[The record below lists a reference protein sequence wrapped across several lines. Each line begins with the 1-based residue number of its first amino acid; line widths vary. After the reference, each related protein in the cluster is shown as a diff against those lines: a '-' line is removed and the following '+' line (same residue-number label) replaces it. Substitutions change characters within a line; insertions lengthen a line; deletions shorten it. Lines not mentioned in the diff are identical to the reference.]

1 MLDILFPPRGRRA
14 RVAHITLG
22 MLTPNIRLV
31 HTHAHT
37 AVHTLTDY
45 KNPAVRD
52 AIHAL
57 KFDNNAH
64 ARACFV
70 HVAQDALLEH
80 ISDTHVFG
88 KKVLLV
94 SIPPSSTRIHER
106 GHDHLHLLVQVLA
119 PMLQNENVQ
128 TVGALSRTRETTPQR
143 SLKKKE
149 RLRNMRGAF
158 RFVCTDMPEET
169 HIVILDDVVTT
180 GGTFA
185 EAVRACAEAG
195 FSDVSC
201 WALARA

>member
-1 MLDILFPPRGRRA
+1 MLFPPRGRRA
-14 RVAHITLG
+14 RIAQITLC
-22 MLTPNIRLV
+22 MLAPDIRLV
-31 HTHAHT
+31 HTHART
-37 AVHTLTDY
+37 NVHTLTNY

-70 HVAQDALLEH
+70 HLAQDAFFEH
-80 ISDTHVFG
+80 VSDMHAFG
-88 KKVLLV
+88 KRVLLV
-94 SIPPSSTRIHER
+94 SIPPSPTRIQER
-106 GHDHLHLLVQVLA
+106 GHDHLSLLVEALT
-119 PMLQNENVQ
+119 PILQSEREQSMGILVR
-128 TVGALSRTRETTPQR
+128 ARETAPQR

-158 RFVCTDMPEET
+158 RFVYTGIPEET
-169 HIVILDDVVTT
+169 HVMILDDVVTT

-185 EAVRACAEAG
+185 EAVRACHAAG

>member
-1 MLDILFPPRGRRA
+1 MLLPPRGRRA
-14 RVAHITLG
+14 RIAQITLG
-22 MLTPNIRLV
+22 MLAPDIRLV
-31 HTHAHT
+31 HTHART
-37 AVHTLTDY
+37 NVHTLTNY

-57 KFDNNAH
+57 KFDNNVH

-80 ISDTHVFG
+80 ISDTHAFG
-88 KKVLLV
+88 KKVVLV
-94 SIPPSSTRIHER
+94 SIPPSSKRIHER
-106 GHDHLHLLVQVLA
+106 GHDHLHLLVQALA
-119 PMLQNENVQ
+119 PMLQNENAQ
-128 TVGALSRTRETTPQR
+128 PMGTLSRMRETTPQR

-158 RFVCTDMPEET
+158 RFVCTEIPEET
-169 HIVILDDVVTT
+169 HVMILDDVVTT

-195 FSDVSC
+195 FFDVSC

>member
-1 MLDILFPPRGRRA
+1 MLLPPRGRRA
-14 RVAHITLG
+14 RIAQITLG
-22 MLTPNIRLV
+22 MLAPDIRLV
-31 HTHAHT
+31 HTHART
-37 AVHTLTDY
+37 NVHTLTNY

-57 KFDNNAH
+57 KFDNHAR

-70 HVAQDALLEH
+70 HVAQDAFLEH
-80 ISDTHVFG
+80 ASDTHAFG

-106 GHDHLHLLVQVLA
+106 GHDHLHLLVQALA
-119 PMLQNENVQ
+119 PMLQNENAQ
-128 TVGALSRTRETTPQR
+128 PMGILSRTRETTPQR

-169 HIVILDDVVTT
+169 HVMILDDVVTT

-195 FSDVSC
+195 FFDVSC